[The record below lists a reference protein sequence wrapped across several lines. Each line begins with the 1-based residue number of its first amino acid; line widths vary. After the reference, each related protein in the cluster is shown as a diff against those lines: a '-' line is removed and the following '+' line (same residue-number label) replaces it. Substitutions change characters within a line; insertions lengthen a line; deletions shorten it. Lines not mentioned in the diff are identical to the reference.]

1 MRGGLAFSLEPM
13 LVMESDGFDEA
24 AGADDGTVGKIA
36 DAMEQLAD
44 QPRILEWFLRAAS
57 RGFGLGRGAVRGGS
71 R

>member
-1 MRGGLAFSLEPM
+1 MEPM

-36 DAMEQLAD
+36 DPMEQLAD
-44 QPRILEWFLRAAS
+44 QSRIPEWFLRAAS
-57 RGFGLGRGAVRGGS
+57 RGFGFARGVVAGGS